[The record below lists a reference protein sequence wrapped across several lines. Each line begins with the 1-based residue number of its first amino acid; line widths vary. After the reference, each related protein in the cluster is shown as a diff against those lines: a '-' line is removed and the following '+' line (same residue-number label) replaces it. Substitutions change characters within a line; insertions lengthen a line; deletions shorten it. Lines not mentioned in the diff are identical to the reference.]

1 MKNLFL
7 VVLLSAGFLACSSGT
22 ETSTDETAELTTSLE
37 YFGEE
42 ISWEGAQDV
51 ASLLSLENPAEG
63 ELKVK
68 GVITEV
74 CQMKGCWMKLDLG
87 NGETMRV
94 TFKDYGFFVPK
105 DAAGR
110 EVVIEGIPSMNVT
123 DVETLRHY
131 AEDAGKSEAEIA
143 AITEGKNE
151 LSFEAK
157 GVVIK

>member
-1 MKNLFL
+1 MEE
-7 VVLLSAGFLACSSGT
+7 V
-22 ETSTDETAELTTSLE
+22 AEDAPTLE

-42 ISWEGAQDV
+42 ISWDGAKDV
-51 ASLLSLENPAEG
+51 AELLSLGEEAEG
-63 ELKVK
+63 ELKVR
-68 GVITEV
+68 GVITDV
-74 CQMKGCWMKLDLG
+74 CQMKGCWMKVDLG

-110 EVVIEGIPSMNVT
+110 EVVIEGIAAMKVT
-123 DVETLRHY
+123 DAETLRHY
-131 AEDAGKSEAEIA
+131 AEDAGKSEEEVA
-143 AITEGKNE
+143 AITEAKNE

>member
-1 MKNLFL
+1 MALF
-7 VVLLSAGFLACSSGT
+7 ACSPA
-22 ETSTDETAELTTSLE
+22 AEQVQEEEILALE

-42 ISWEGAQDV
+42 ISWEGAEDI
-51 ASLLSLENPAEG
+51 SGLLELPEETESS
-63 ELKVK
+63 ELKVR

-87 NGETMRV
+87 NGETVRV

-110 EVVIEGIPSMNVT
+110 EVVIEGLPEMKLTS
-123 DVETLRHY
+123 VETLRHY
-131 AEDAGKSEAEIA
+131 AEDAGKSEEEIA
-143 AITEGKNE
+143 KITEAKRE
-151 LSFEAK
+151 LTFEAK

>member
-1 MKNLFL
+1 MKTQIIILGMAVALF
-7 VVLLSAGFLACSSGT
+7 ACSPA
-22 ETSTDETAELTTSLE
+22 AEQVQEEEILALE

-42 ISWEGAQDV
+42 ISWEGAEDI
-51 ASLLSLENPAEG
+51 SGLLELPEETESS
-63 ELKVK
+63 ELKVR

-87 NGETMRV
+87 NGETVRV

-110 EVVIEGIPSMNVT
+110 EVVIEGLPEMKLTS
-123 DVETLRHY
+123 VETLRHY
-131 AEDAGKSEAEIA
+131 AEDAGKSEEEIA
-143 AITEGKNE
+143 KITEAKRE
-151 LSFEAK
+151 LTFEAK